1 MHKRNWT
8 LAAVIGWLTGIVVA
22 AAMSIADWRLN
33 PGGIFRDELGTD
45 WAVVME
51 TALSWLW
58 PVALAAFAGTVIV
71 LFAIAWIRG
80 R

>member
-8 LAAVIGWLTGIVVA
+8 LAAIIGLLTGLGVA
-22 AAMSIADWRLN
+22 AAMTIADWRLN
-33 PGGIFRDELGTD
+33 PGGIFQDELGTN
-45 WAVVME
+45 WPVVTE

-58 PVALAAFAGTVIV
+58 PVALAAFAAALAV
-71 LFAIAWIRG
+71 LYAVTSIRG